1 MYRYKSDVF
10 PVYTKDVVT
19 INYSPFK
26 SGVGNKTT
34 RVVIAYF

>member
-19 INYSPFK
+19 INYLPFK
-26 SGVGNKTT
+26 SGVGNKTA